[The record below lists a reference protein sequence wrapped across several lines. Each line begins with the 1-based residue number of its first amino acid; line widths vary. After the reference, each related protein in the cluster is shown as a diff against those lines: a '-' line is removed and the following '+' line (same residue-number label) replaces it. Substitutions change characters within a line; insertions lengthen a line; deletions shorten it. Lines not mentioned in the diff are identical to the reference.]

1 MKFIRYQNGKPEY
14 RGVLDGE
21 NITMISGSIFHDF
34 ALTDEKIKLEGVKI
48 LPPVLPSKIIGLR
61 KNYEENKKA
70 PLLFLKPPS
79 SVIPTESSIVIP
91 TTLDRVM
98 AEGELAVIIGKKCRN
113 VKEEH
118 AAHFILGY
126 SIANDVTGI
135 SERFE
140 DSYTSSKSFDTFTP
154 LGPIIQTECNIANLE
169 IKTFIN
175 GELKQSGSTDAMFF
189 KIPYLISYISSIMT
203 LEAGD
208 VILTGTPSPS
218 VEIKP
223 GDKIEITIGNIGA
236 LFNTVISNE

>member
-34 ALTDEKIKLEGVKI
+34 ALTSEKIKLEGVKI

-61 KNYEENKKA
+61 KNYEENKKS
-70 PLLFLKPPS
+70 PLLFFKPPS
-79 SVIPTESSIVIP
+79 SVIPTGGAIIIP
-91 TTLDRVM
+91 TILDRVM

-118 AAHFILGY
+118 YKNYILGY

-135 SERFE
+135 SESFE
-140 DSYTSSKSFDTFTP
+140 DSYTTSKSFDTFTP
-154 LGPIIQTECNIANLE
+154 LGPVIQTDCEIENLE

-175 GELKQSGSTDAMFF
+175 GQLKQSGNTCQMFF

-208 VILTGTPSPS
+208 VILSGTPSPS
-218 VEIKP
+218 VEIKH
-223 GDKIEITIGNIGA
+223 GDRVEIAISSIGT
-236 LFNTVISNE
+236 LFNTVVSNG